1 MPLFDIAGNSLLP
14 VEQKNFTREK
24 ELQELIEDNLQAVFN
39 CRFVA
44 SELPLQ
50 SLTKKD
56 IVKCLKALGV
66 KNSAILNLKWKKE
79 LWIQLQFAAFT
90 KN

>member
-1 MPLFDIAGNSLLP
+1 MS
-14 VEQKNFTREK
+14 VYVS
-24 ELQELIEDNLQAVFN
+24 NLSIVSPSFA
-39 CRFVA
+39 RFVA

-66 KNSAILNLKWKKE
+66 KNPEILCLKWKKE
-79 LWIQLQFAAFT
+79 LWIYLQFAAVS
-90 KN
+90 KI

>member
-1 MPLFDIAGNSLLP
+1 MSICLS
-14 VEQKNFTREK
+14 
-24 ELQELIEDNLQAVFN
+24 NLSIVSPSFA
-39 CRFVA
+39 RFVA

-56 IVKCLKALGV
+56 IVKCLKALEV
-66 KNSAILNLKWKKE
+66 KNSEILNLKWKQE

-90 KN
+90 KTRVEYS

>member
-1 MPLFDIAGNSLLP
+1 MS
-14 VEQKNFTREK
+14 VYVS
-24 ELQELIEDNLQAVFN
+24 NLSIVSPEFA
-39 CRFVA
+39 RFVV

-66 KNSAILNLKWKKE
+66 KNPEILSLKWKKE
-79 LWIQLQFAAFT
+79 LWIQLQFAAAS
-90 KN
+90 KI

>member
-1 MPLFDIAGNSLLP
+1 MSIYLSNLSIVSPSL
-14 VEQKNFTREK
+14 
-24 ELQELIEDNLQAVFN
+24 A
-39 CRFVA
+39 RFVA

-66 KNSAILNLKWKKE
+66 KNPETLSQRVEKRIVDSSTICRRLSNLSRILTKIRLKKC
-79 LWIQLQFAAFT
+79 QLY
-90 KN
+90 

>member
-1 MPLFDIAGNSLLP
+1 MSIYIS
-14 VEQKNFTREK
+14 
-24 ELQELIEDNLQAVFN
+24 NLSIVSPGFAY
-39 CRFVA
+39 FVA

-66 KNSAILNLKWKKE
+66 KNSEILNLKWKKE
-79 LWIQLQFAAFT
+79 LWIYLQFAVVS
-90 KN
+90 KI

>member
-1 MPLFDIAGNSLLP
+1 MSIYLKERSIVSPSL
-14 VEQKNFTREK
+14 
-24 ELQELIEDNLQAVFN
+24 A
-39 CRFVA
+39 RFVA

-66 KNSAILNLKWKKE
+66 KNSKILNLKWKQE
-79 LWIQLQFAAFT
+79 LWIQLQFFAT
-90 KN
+90 SKI

>member
-1 MPLFDIAGNSLLP
+1 MSIYLSNLSIVSPSL
-14 VEQKNFTREK
+14 
-24 ELQELIEDNLQAVFN
+24 A
-39 CRFVA
+39 RFVA

-66 KNSAILNLKWKKE
+66 KNSEILNLKWKKE
-79 LWIQLQFAAFT
+79 LWIQLQLAAFSKT
-90 KN
+90 EVGF